1 MKLHFSF
8 IYFPFR
14 VLVVTF
20 SEQFQYLQHRMLT
33 DYTDFILEF
42 MLYLGVEQVNISE
55 MNLVCKEDGCF
66 KTFSCKKSLKEHIR
80 THTGERPYVW

>member
-1 MKLHFSF
+1 MINIKKY
-8 IYFPFR
+8 I
-14 VLVVTF
+14 
-20 SEQFQYLQHRMLT
+20 
-33 DYTDFILEF
+33 
-42 MLYLGVEQVNISE
+42 ISE